1 VARRPA
7 LLKILTG
14 VIAVALVAAGVIAYQ
29 ITHRGAP
36 SFRKGGE
43 FAAGLS
49 PTTSATTAQGS
60 VSPAPAP
67 DPSTTTVPPSSAP
80 ATTASTIPST
90 TATTRR
96 VAPATTATTRAAVR
110 TTATT
115 ARPASNLAAPGTS
128 ATTVASPSQ
137 PAGPR
142 LPAFGTYTYAV
153 DGTEGASVVGTR
165 RYPDRMTMV
174 AHGAPGLAPDQV
186 VFDLRYS
193 DQHEEREIVSFKD
206 DGVYFDFEGGSVT
219 FGPRTETSETDY
231 EPPMLQIPKPL
242 QAGVS
247 RSATVQAKNANGSV
261 VRTEDVQ
268 VTVVGEETI
277 TAAGASVATWKV
289 EVKRTFRPGSSE
301 QGTRNR
307 TYWFDPARS
316 LWVKFTE
323 QFHGE
328 RRTGAFDFTY
338 DSNLT
343 ATLAEFQPG

>member
-1 VARRPA
+1 MALRPT
-7 LLKILTG
+7 LLKILVG
-14 VIAVALVAAGVIAYQ
+14 AVAVVVVGAGVVAYQ
-29 ITHRGAP
+29 ITHRGEP
-36 SFRKGGE
+36 SFRRGGE

-49 PTTSATTAQGS
+49 PTTSSTTSDTS
-60 VSPAPAP
+60 VLPAPVP
-67 DPSTTTVPPSSAP
+67 DPSATTVPPSSAP
-80 ATTASTIPST
+80 ATTASTT
-90 TATTRR
+90 TTTRR
-96 VAPATTATTRAAVR
+96 PAPATTATTRATP
-110 TTATT
+110 TTGT
-115 ARPASNLAAPGTS
+115 APRQAASNLPAPRAPVTS
-128 ATTVASPSQ
+128 TTQPA

-142 LPAFGTYTYAV
+142 LPALGTYTYAV
-153 DGTEGASVVGTR
+153 DGTEAASFFGPR

-193 DQHEEREIVSFKD
+193 DQHEERQIVSFKD

-219 FGPRTETSETDY
+219 FGPRTETSEADY

-247 RSATVQAKNANGSV
+247 RSATVRARDADGSV
-261 VRTEDVQ
+261 VRTEDVH
-268 VTVVGEETI
+268 VTVVGQETI
-277 TAAGASVATWKV
+277 PVAGASVATWKV
-289 EVKRTFRPGSSE
+289 EVRRTFRPGSAE

-328 RRTGAFDFTY
+328 RSAGAFSFTY

-343 ATLAEFQPG
+343 ATLVGFQPG